1 MEWKIIEQGPR
12 AVVEVWRTDERDG
25 LYKAYLTAA
34 GQECLLGTLA
44 PEGGR
49 LYLRRVLSI
58 DSLKR
63 QGLWPVQGVEE
74 RLVCS
79 FQSSG
84 QPFHWSDPVLRRS
97 ANKLPDHQIKRVGDG
112 FLLSFA
118 FNPHAPFPLTPVFCF
133 ARVEKG
139 KVFFSFHE
147 NGMPYISSARGE
159 NMKETDTKEG
169 KYGKS
174 DHKGVGRAGG
184 SAGV

>member
-1 MEWKIIEQGPR
+1 M
-12 AVVEVWRTDERDG
+12 VVEVWRPDERDG
-25 LYKAYLTAA
+25 LYKAYLTAT

-74 RLVCS
+74 RPVCS
-79 FQSSG
+79 FQSSVRTY
-84 QPFHWSDPVLRRS
+84 QWSDPVLRRS
-97 ANKLPDHQIKRVGDG
+97 ANGLPEHQIKREEDG
-112 FLLSFA
+112 FSLSFA
-118 FNPHAPFPLTPVFCF
+118 FNPHTPFPLTPAFCF

-139 KVFFSFHE
+139 RVIFSFHK
-147 NGMPYISSARGE
+147 NGMPYISNTRGE

-174 DHKGVGRAGG
+174 DHKGTGCAGR